1 MRVRDLQ
8 TRVQVCLEKGVVP
21 APDTRNTLHKALA
34 AHVQKEVQQHVHS
47 LIISTSLFQPSELPP
62 PSPVHT
68 HDARTFSAKPC
79 SKCCNKKPHAPPCPT
94 AIGREATAV
103 RGPGATVSGHSSAL
117 RQWYAAT
124 CLGV

>member
-68 HDARTFSAKPC
+68 QALVRVVQSSLGRGARL
-79 SKCCNKKPHAPPCPT
+79 PP
-94 AIGREATAV
+94 
-103 RGPGATVSGHSSAL
+103 RGLIHSVV
-117 RQWYAAT
+117 T
-124 CLGV
+124 I